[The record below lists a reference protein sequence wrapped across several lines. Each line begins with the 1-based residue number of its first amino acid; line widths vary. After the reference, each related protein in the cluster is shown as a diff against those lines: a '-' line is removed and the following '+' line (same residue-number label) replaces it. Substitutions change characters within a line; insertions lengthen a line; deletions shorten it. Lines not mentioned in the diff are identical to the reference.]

1 MARRKR
7 LTAPDAADLAK
18 LEEGFAAK
26 PALDRFGAT
35 PPIAQVAAEIAQAAP
50 AADAET
56 RAQQA
61 RDAGDAQAWR
71 RAGDEGRLVQLLPL
85 EQIDAEHLVR
95 DRIAVSAEEMDEL
108 KASVLAHGVR
118 LPVEVVATKSGFGLI
133 SGWRRLAAVRALRG
147 AGHAGMET
155 VPAMVRPGREAAPS
169 YVAMVEENE
178 VRSQLTPYER
188 GRIAVIAT
196 AQGAYATVEAAVAD
210 IFATASKAKRSKI
223 RSFALVHEELGD
235 LLSYP
240 TGLSEKAG
248 LRLAAAL
255 RAGSGSK
262 FRDALAQD
270 HAISARAEWAAL
282 DPVLRQF
289 EAHPQERSRGGR
301 PGNAVA
307 ATAGE
312 IINLPKGVTMQLT
325 SDARGFALQFR
336 GSAVNRDVM
345 QQVMDTVQN
354 MLRDS

>member
-18 LEEGFAAK
+18 LEEGF
-26 PALDRFGAT
+26 
-35 PPIAQVAAEIAQAAP
+35 AQAAP